1 MTIERPH
8 LTPPVP
14 IARDDAPRRHA
25 EIAWLRRSGDVDHA
39 TLIIPAAQ
47 LFEDCFAAFAHGT
60 PIQTPNGPVPVEDI
74 LPGDAVLTVE
84 HGALPVL
91 WRGALTCRPGL
102 QDRCHGLTR
111 VLADGF
117 GISRPVRDLL
127 LGPAARVL
135 HRARHRPSGGSR
147 SDALIPVATLGD
159 GIAVFPVTPPSG
171 VHLYHLALPHHATM
185 RVGGLAMEC
194 YHPGGSLRGS
204 LSPRILAQFLALF
217 PHIDQPGDFGPLAY
231 PHQSALHTETA
242 PAT

>member
-1 MTIERPH
+1 MTIESPH

-14 IARDDAPRRHA
+14 IARDDAPRRRA
-25 EIAWLRRSGDVDHA
+25 EIAWLRRNGDVDQA
-39 TLIIPAAQ
+39 TLAIPAMQ

-60 PIQTPNGPVPVEDI
+60 PIQTPGGPVPVEDI

-91 WRGALTCRPGL
+91 WRGSLTCLPSA
-102 QDRCHGLTR
+102 QDRCRTLTR

-117 GISRPVRDLL
+117 GMSRPVRDLL

-135 HRARHRPSGGSR
+135 HRARNRPTGGAR
-147 SDALIPVATLGD
+147 SEALVPVAAIGD
-159 GIAVFPVTPPSG
+159 GMAAFAVTPASG
-171 VHLYHLALPHHATM
+171 VQLYHLVLPVHATM

-194 YHPGGSLRGS
+194 FHPGGSLRCN
-204 LSPRILAQFLALF
+204 LSTQELAQFLAMF

-231 PHQSALHTETA
+231 PHLPGLDMDAS
-242 PAT
+242 PAA